1 MIKLVLV
8 RHGQSMWNLENKF
21 TGWTDVELSPKGIAE
36 AKGAGKVLK
45 EKGFSFDLAFTSV
58 LKRAE
63 DTLRYILKEMNE
75 AVIELEAAESMFN
88 FVNDPNLIDAAIYR
102 EEAAKKKVDYIL
114 SIAKQKY
121 SNEENEIKDEM
132 EI

>member
-1 MIKLVLV
+1 MNIKNVL
-8 RHGQSMWNLENKF
+8 
-21 TGWTDVELSPKGIAE
+21 
-36 AKGAGKVLK
+36 
-45 EKGFSFDLAFTSV
+45 DLI
-58 LKRAE
+58 LMHYRE
-63 DTLRYILKEMNE
+63 DDSIDHKILIEMNE

-114 SIAKQKY
+114 SIAKQRY

>member
-1 MIKLVLV
+1 MILDEIVADKREQLFRDKQKTDLTVMRTLAEEKL
-8 RHGQSMWNLENKF
+8 
-21 TGWTDVELSPKGIAE
+21 
-36 AKGAGKVLK
+36 
-45 EKGFSFDLAFTSV
+45 
-58 LKRAE
+58 
-63 DTLRYILKEMNE
+63 
-75 AVIELEAAESMFN
+75 
-88 FVNDPNLIDAAIYR
+88 R

>member
-1 MIKLVLV
+1 MNIKNVL
-8 RHGQSMWNLENKF
+8 
-21 TGWTDVELSPKGIAE
+21 
-36 AKGAGKVLK
+36 
-45 EKGFSFDLAFTSV
+45 DLI
-58 LKRAE
+58 LMHYRE
-63 DTLRYILKEMNE
+63 DDSIDHKILKEMNE

-114 SIAKQKY
+114 SIAKQNY

>member
-1 MIKLVLV
+1 
-8 RHGQSMWNLENKF
+8 
-21 TGWTDVELSPKGIAE
+21 
-36 AKGAGKVLK
+36 
-45 EKGFSFDLAFTSV
+45 
-58 LKRAE
+58 
-63 DTLRYILKEMNE
+63 
-75 AVIELEAAESMFN
+75 MFN

>member
-1 MIKLVLV
+1 MNIKNVL
-8 RHGQSMWNLENKF
+8 
-21 TGWTDVELSPKGIAE
+21 
-36 AKGAGKVLK
+36 
-45 EKGFSFDLAFTSV
+45 DLI
-58 LKRAE
+58 LMHYRE
-63 DTLRYILKEMNE
+63 DDSIYHKILKEMNE

-88 FVNDPNLIDAAIYR
+88 FVNDPIDAAIYR